1 MTTEMNGAV
10 SPAGDR
16 HPGEIVFEDRSDGRR
31 WTERADENDQ
41 TIAWVES
48 DGAWR
53 PVVRVV
59 LAKAERF
66 MEITKFG
73 PNDEPLEHT
82 IAR

>member
-1 MTTEMNGAV
+1 MNGAS
-10 SPAGDR
+10 SPAGDS
-16 HPGEIVFEDRSDGRR
+16 HPGEIVFEDRRDGRR
-31 WTERADENDQ
+31 WTEKADDNDQ
-41 TIAWVES
+41 AVAWVEAN
-48 DGAWR
+48 GAWR

-59 LAKAERF
+59 LAKAEGF